1 MRSSVLLMLLAFGR
15 GQNEANAANDIKN
28 FKVSTPAKLAPF
40 HNITTALPPP
50 LSFENFTLLPPFFLP
65 FNTCFIV
72 IYTRGMGMCSC
83 TTTSRCVRVRAC
95 VCVQVCLI

>member
-40 HNITTALPPP
+40 HNITTALP
-50 LSFENFTLLPPFFLP
+50 TPPF
-65 FNTCFIV
+65 I
-72 IYTRGMGMCSC
+72 
-83 TTTSRCVRVRAC
+83 
-95 VCVQVCLI
+95 